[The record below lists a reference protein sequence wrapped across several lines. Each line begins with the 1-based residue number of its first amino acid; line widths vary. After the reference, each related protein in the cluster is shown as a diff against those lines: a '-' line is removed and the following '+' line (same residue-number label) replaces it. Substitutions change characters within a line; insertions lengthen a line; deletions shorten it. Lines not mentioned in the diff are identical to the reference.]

1 MTGRIPT
8 PDEERAHSSDDAGDE
23 SEELTPA
30 EEIEIQRQ
38 RQLEVERFEA
48 GMEG

>member
-1 MTGRIPT
+1 MTARIHIPHG
-8 PDEERAHSSDDAGDE
+8 ERGDSSDDAGDE

-30 EEIEIQRQ
+30 ESVEIQRQ
-38 RQLEVERFEA
+38 IQLEVQRFEA

>member
-8 PDEERAHSSDDAGDE
+8 PDGERAHSSDDAGDE
-23 SEELTPA
+23 SRELTRA

-38 RQLEVERFEA
+38 IQLEVQRFEA

>member
-8 PDEERAHSSDDAGDE
+8 PDGERAHSSDDAGDE
-23 SEELTPA
+23 SDELTPA

-38 RQLEVERFEA
+38 IQLEVQRFEA